1 VKEKKVFFFDRDGV
15 LIKNYGYLI
24 NYNKIKWLNGAINA
38 IRFLNK
44 KKIKVIII
52 TNQSGVARGY
62 FSIKQLREFH
72 NNFIYKLNKCKA
84 YVNKIYFCPFYKKGK
99 ILKYK
104 KDSFDRKPK
113 PGMILKALKEFKI
126 KKNSAFMIGDSKSD
140 YLASKRAG
148 IRFEF
153 KKKCPLDKQ
162 VKSIVK
168 EF

>member
-1 VKEKKVFFFDRDGV
+1 MKEKKIFFFDRDGV

-44 KKIKVIII
+44 KKIKVVII

-62 FSIKQLREFH
+62 FSIAQLREFH
-72 NNFIYKLNKCKA
+72 EHLIYKLNKRKA
-84 YVNKIYFCPFYKKGK
+84 HVNKIYFCPFYKKGK

-126 KKNSAFMIGDSKSD
+126 KKDSAIMIGDRKSD

-153 KKKCPLDKQ
+153 KKKCSLDKQ
-162 VKSIVK
+162 VKNIFK

>member
-1 VKEKKVFFFDRDGV
+1 VKEKKAFFFDRDGV

-62 FSIKQLREFH
+62 FSLKQLREFH
-72 NNFIYKLNKCKA
+72 DNFIYKLNKHKA
-84 YVNKIYFCPFYKKGK
+84 YVDKIYFCPFYNKGK

-104 KDSFDRKPK
+104 KDSFYRKPK
-113 PGMILKALKEFKI
+113 PGMIIKALKEFKI
-126 KKNSAFMIGDSKSD
+126 RKDSAFMIGDSKSD
-140 YLASKRAG
+140 YLACKKAE

-168 EF
+168 QF